1 MRILERFSIPDD
13 IIRLSTDTIYYGF
26 GKSAEALA
34 ALVLI
39 PVLTRA
45 LTPIEFG
52 VWDVTMAFFMLT
64 AMVAS
69 LGLEPALA
77 AFYFETREP
86 GRKKLVA
93 STSILFR
100 FLFSLL
106 VGVLIFCLAPQV
118 SQLIFGT
125 SDYSAYFRIAAA
137 AVPFFLAVNIFKQLL
152 RLDFAPGK
160 FNVVGVGYATL
171 FAALAIFL
179 VLKLKMGVS
188 GVLYGILA
196 SAFCF
201 SIVGAVFTARHFS
214 LGFSGKVLKDMLRFS
229 LPLLPA
235 ILACWVIDFSDRY
248 FLTKLST
255 LEEVGIYSVGARISS
270 IIILFSTSFQMAWGP
285 FALSIQHEGDAK
297 AKYSR
302 GLFLFLGAA
311 LAGAAAIAI
320 FARQILVVL
329 AQPKYYEA
337 ERVIGLLVLG
347 TVAFG
352 AYLIVNIGLL
362 ITKKTTLTSLAIS
375 AGAVLNIALNFLLIP
390 AFGMMGAAV
399 ATLASY
405 FTAFVL
411 LYIFAQKHYPVDYR
425 PARIAGMVLLS
436 ILAIALS
443 SAVRFDSA
451 LVDLLF
457 RIILF
462 IGLLYFLLRASVLRT
477 DEH

>member
-34 ALVLI
+34 TLALV

-45 LTPIEFG
+45 FTPTQFG
-52 VWDVTMAFFMLT
+52 LWDVTLTFFLLT
-64 AMVAS
+64 CTLAS
-69 LGLEPALA
+69 FGLEAALA
-77 AFYFETREP
+77 AFYFESQDSDKREV
-86 GRKKLVA
+86 VA
-93 STSILFR
+93 STSIRFR
-100 FLFSLL
+100 LL
-106 VGVLIFCLAPQV
+106 SSILVAAPIFAFAPQI
-118 SQLIFGT
+118 SQIIFNT
-125 SDYSAYFRIAAA
+125 PEHAVYFRIVAGIL
-137 AVPFFLAVNIFKQLL
+137 PFFLAVNIFKQLL
-152 RLDFAPGK
+152 RLDFSPGK
-160 FNVVGVGYATL
+160 FNLVGAGYAAL
-171 FAALAIFL
+171 YAALGIFF
-179 VLKLKMGVS
+179 VVKMKMEVS
-188 GVLYGILA
+188 GVLLGMLA

-214 LGFSGKVLKDMLRFS
+214 LGFSGKVLKDMLRFG

-248 FLTKLST
+248 FLAKLST

-302 GLFLFLGAA
+302 GLFLFLGPA

-320 FARQILVVL
+320 FARPILVVL

-362 ITKKTTLTSLAIS
+362 ITKKTILTSLAIS

-411 LYIFAQKHYPVDYR
+411 IYMFAQKHYPVDYR

-457 RIILF
+457 RIMLVV
-462 IGLLYFLLRASVLRT
+462 GLLYFLLRASVLRT